1 MPTDPISE
9 RKHSLQRVFF
19 IDALR
24 AVAIIGVVVIHG
36 LDQILRFNTDYT
48 SFTWWYANIVN
59 SSVRW
64 VLPAFF
70 MISGLLL
77 LSKDEDVRTF
87 LSKRLNRIIVPT
99 VVWSGIYGLWVWMQ
113 YNHEL
118 TLKEHLISTFIH
130 ATPYYHL
137 YFLFAIFG
145 FYLLNPIL
153 AVFVRHTSQKRFA
166 YAVIIFL
173 LIASLSNMS
182 VSWFLGVYPGT
193 RLMSLWQ
200 WVPFTGYYLAGF
212 YINAH
217 PLRWPTKKIISV
229 LIALITIATLG
240 TYYLTSVYGHGP
252 RGVLLQDYLS
262 PLVIAVTLLT
272 FSLFARIKTH
282 MFPQWLYTIIKE
294 LAATSFGIYLLHLIV
309 METLGKIL
317 LPSMSSLPEMIT
329 NLVLIIGTLVFS
341 YIFVRLGSYIPLIK
355 ITIGF

>member
-1 MPTDPISE
+1 MTIDQVSE

-24 AVAIIGVVVIHG
+24 AAAIIGVVVIHG
-36 LDQILRFNTDYT
+36 LDQILRFNTDYA
-48 SFTWWYANIVN
+48 SVTWWYANIVN

-77 LSKDEDVRTF
+77 LSEDEDVRTF
-87 LSKRLNRIIVPT
+87 LTKRLNRIIVPT

-240 TYYLTSVYGHGP
+240 TYYLTSAYGHGP
-252 RGVLLQDYLS
+252 RGVILQDYLS
-262 PLVIAVTLLT
+262 PNVIVVALLVFAL
-272 FSLFARIKTH
+272 FSRIKETNVS
-282 MFPQWLYTIIKE
+282 PWVRGIVRE
-294 LAATSFGIYLLHLIV
+294 LAGASFGIYLVHLIV
-309 METLGKIL
+309 METLGRIITPL
-317 LPSMSSLPEMIT
+317 LAAQPGVMA
-329 NLVLIIGTLVFS
+329 NLALIVCTLGLSYVF
-341 YIFVRLGSYIPLIK
+341 VKLGSFIPLIK
-355 ITIGF
+355 KTLG